1 LGFIVFG
8 PTKRS
13 GRQSVRADKR
23 FLHEG
28 FQRQAPER
36 VDSGL
41 GVLQE
46 MRALAVLGSMDES
59 ELTKNAHFKLGH
71 DPNGSTRSPEFES
84 GVLFPEV

>member
-13 GRQSVRADKR
+13 GRQTI
-23 FLHEG
+23 LHEG

-41 GVLQE
+41 GILQE

-59 ELTKNAHFKLGH
+59 ESTKNAHFKLGH
-71 DPNGSTRSPEFES
+71 DPKGSTRSPEFES